1 MAGNG
6 PAGNPNASRRNPRVG
21 LVRLPSA
28 GRTGRS
34 PKWPLPDNPRLTAK
48 VNIEQDLIEEL
59 EQRELDED
67 GLSRT
72 DSTKLTRAK
81 QRLAIAEA
89 ERDEIRKTETALW
102 RELWRTPQACEWERL
117 KWTREV
123 AQYVRHKAA
132 AECGSLDE
140 SKEARL
146 RAEAL
151 GLTPKGMRSLL
162 WVIDHDEVGE
172 RRQERQKTEGK
183 AGGGDSGTRR
193 RLTAVDPAL
202 IKNG

>member
-6 PAGNPNASRRNPRVG
+6 PPPNPNAQRRNPRVG
-21 LVRLPSA
+21 LTRLPA
-28 GRTGRS
+28 GGREGRA
-34 PKWPLPDNPRLTAK
+34 PRWPLPDNPRLTAK
-48 VNIEQDLIEEL
+48 VDLEQDAIEEL
-59 EQRELDED
+59 EQKELDEG
-67 GLSRT
+67 GLSRS

-89 ERDEIRKTETALW
+89 ELKAIRDTEKALW
-102 RELWRTPQACEWERL
+102 RELWRTPQAVEWDRL

-151 GLTPKGMRSLL
+151 GLTPTGLRKLM
-162 WVIDHDEVGE
+162 WTIDFDEVGE
-172 RRQERQKTEGK
+172 RRQERQQHAAT
-183 AGGGDSGTRR
+183 GTDGAAPRR
-193 RLTAVDPAL
+193 RLAAVDP
-202 IKNG
+202 KDS

>member
-1 MAGNG
+1 MPPG
-6 PAGNPNASRRNPRVG
+6 PPPNPNASRRNVRVG
-21 LVRLPSA
+21 LVRLPA
-28 GRTGRS
+28 GGRQGRA

-59 EQRELDED
+59 EQRELDEG
-67 GLSRT
+67 GLGRAEA
-72 DSTKLTRAK
+72 TKLTRAK

-132 AECGSLDE
+132 AECGSLDD

-151 GLTPKGMRSLL
+151 GLTPKGLKALM
-162 WVIDHDEVGE
+162 WVIAHDEVGE
-172 RRQERQKTEGK
+172 RRDEKKTTEQQTG
-183 AGGGDSGTRR
+183 AR
-193 RLTAVDPAL
+193 RLRAVDTAS
-202 IKNG
+202 G